1 LGNGRVNPI
10 IQKSRLPKLNLA
22 YPLQNLKDWITQ
34 EWVITTGIKIDS
46 IKESWLLGPFGN
58 LNGIGEEIIY
68 QLAEKENLNI
78 KRNTNSTGLLSSIKQ
93 LNFSND
99 ELNLLSKEVINFYE
113 KTVDYNLSLK
123 IEWNPYFKIFGVLLN
138 YLFSKRLKQLYIPTS
153 NHKDGETIKSEIIH
167 LVDPLSNTIKYTIW
181 LRKIKTTEQIIFS
194 GIYGT
199 TILPSGQVCVKVIFP
214 LPMGN
219 ATVILLPSIKK
230 DGSLSLHSIGQNFG
244 ETGFYFL
251 LKDSKENLWAKYV
264 KSFHDTLTVGYKN
277 GELYAEQNLSIWNQ
291 PVLRLNYKIRKEK

>member
-1 LGNGRVNPI
+1 
-10 IQKSRLPKLNLA
+10 LNLA

>member
-1 LGNGRVNPI
+1 M
-10 IQKSRLPKLNLA
+10 NLA